1 MKTAFFAETSDGKFT
16 RDTWELLSW
25 SRRLTGAE
33 RITALV
39 VTPSVDGT
47 ELVRLAASGVR
58 NIALYED
65 AALDRADIPFFSAVL
80 ESFCA
85 RYTPDVLLGAA
96 SVLGRALFPYA
107 AMRMKTGLTAD
118 CTMLEA
124 DSGLLLQTRPAIGGN
139 IMAVIKTPRHK
150 PQMAT
155 VRPRCAPE
163 LEPYAGGNGTVTR
176 LSPVE
181 KVRPAG
187 RTRTVSSDPLARGE
201 DIVGARRIVAV
212 GKGIKREGNIELA
225 RRLADRLNASLGAT
239 REVVDR
245 GWLPYSAQIGL
256 SGKTVVPELYI
267 ALGISGAVQHLAGM
281 RTARKIVA
289 VNTDPDA
296 AIFQI
301 ADIGIVGDLFEVV
314 PRLIDEFGSQVKQP
328 SGH

>member
-1 MKTAFFAETSDGKFT
+1 
-16 RDTWELLSW
+16 
-25 SRRLTGAE
+25 
-33 RITALV
+33 
-39 VTPSVDGT
+39 
-47 ELVRLAASGVR
+47 
-58 NIALYED
+58 
-65 AALDRADIPFFSAVL
+65 
-80 ESFCA
+80 
-85 RYTPDVLLGAA
+85 
-96 SVLGRALFPYA
+96 
-107 AMRMKTGLTAD
+107 
-118 CTMLEA
+118 
-124 DSGLLLQTRPAIGGN
+124 
-139 IMAVIKTPRHK
+139 
-150 PQMAT
+150 
-155 VRPRCAPE
+155 
-163 LEPYAGGNGTVTR
+163 TR

-187 RTRTVSSDPLARGE
+187 RTRTVSSDPLASGE

-314 PRLIDEFGSQVKQP
+314 PRLIDEFGSQVKQL

>member
-1 MKTAFFAETSDGKFT
+1 MNW
-16 RDTWELLSW
+16 R
-25 SRRLTGAE
+25 
-33 RITALV
+33 
-39 VTPSVDGT
+39 
-47 ELVRLAASGVR
+47 
-58 NIALYED
+58 
-65 AALDRADIPFFSAVL
+65 
-80 ESFCA
+80 
-85 RYTPDVLLGAA
+85 
-96 SVLGRALFPYA
+96 
-107 AMRMKTGLTAD
+107 
-118 CTMLEA
+118 
-124 DSGLLLQTRPAIGGN
+124 
-139 IMAVIKTPRHK
+139 
-150 PQMAT
+150 
-155 VRPRCAPE
+155 
-163 LEPYAGGNGTVTR
+163 
-176 LSPVE
+176 
-181 KVRPAG
+181 
-187 RTRTVSSDPLARGE
+187 
-201 DIVGARRIVAV
+201 AV